1 MVFGK
6 VWVRENWDE
15 LKSPVLFFPQILRT
29 PDYFADI
36 APPSLYICTA
46 THSQSATYIYQNVS
60 DQIMTAIPTTPNDQS
75 DRKSVIYAEKLTV
88 KEAAAAL
95 EHSETTVRRWF
106 REGYLKAVK
115 YGRKWYILK
124 SDLEEFMEGK
134 QSEGGTNDDQNRE

>member
-1 MVFGK
+1 M
-6 VWVRENWDE
+6 
-15 LKSPVLFFPQILRT
+15 
-29 PDYFADI
+29 A
-36 APPSLYICTA
+36 
-46 THSQSATYIYQNVS
+46 
-60 DQIMTAIPTTPNDQS
+60 AIPTTPNDQS

-134 QSEGGTNDDQNRE
+134 QSEKQGGTNDDQNRE